1 MSDKAFSLFVNIYNE
16 AYKNKPKDPITGLP
30 TSSVDI
36 QYNVQNF
43 NKTDPLATSQE
54 NKSGTYDVVNS
65 VINENEWINY
75 QGNSKT
81 NNYIPFSSTP
91 DFIEDISLPS
101 IIDWTQNNHPSMKLI
116 YGHFAYLNDFGKYPA
131 NRLMVLRR
139 FSQGIQND
147 LFTLKGDKVKPL
159 YTMCTWYD
167 EEKIPFSISFKE
179 KWTLFKDSIMEVL
192 QDVVGIKFKTGGV
205 LDTLSNATSTPM
217 GQDIVQKF
225 GAAVGIVTS
234 GENILGDPNTIYEAS
249 IRDVDGE
256 DVQTGLECDIKIE
269 FETTFIMREAGGID
283 AHAAMLMILAEAV
296 HMGTSNSRYYIT
308 GNAGDQA
315 MAFIEKIRTGDIEGL
330 FESIV
335 EGLKDILAE
344 SLSTLVKAGTD
355 LIKNVQEKGV
365 VATLSKAT
373 TDLLVLAIKTRYQRY
388 KWKITGAISALAG
401 LPTAPWHITM
411 GNPKSPWLMCGNL
424 ILDSANIDFV
434 GELGYNDVPEKIVVK
449 YSLKNGAT
457 IGASEIT
464 SIFNKGKGRIYES
477 GLEKIKTVKV
487 PEGQDYAISGSPSQN
502 NQNNSTNKNSGI
514 TQQDNVEQV
523 DTNKTNDLKASGI
536 PSNDFG
542 LNNYD
547 NDNNIPKSSNNS
559 VNFFKQ

>member
-139 FSQGIQND
+139 FDQGIKND
-147 LFTLKGDKVKPL
+147 LFTTTVKPL

-167 EEKIPFSISFKE
+167 EEKIPLSLSFNESWKKFE
-179 KWTLFKDSIMEVL
+179 DSIMEVL
-192 QDVVGIKFKTGGV
+192 QDVVGIKFAPGGV

-256 DVQTGLECDIKIE
+256 EVKSGLECDIKID
-269 FETTFIMREAGGID
+269 FETTYIMREAGGID
-283 AHAAMLMILAEAV
+283 AHAAMLMILAEIV

-308 GNAGDQA
+308 GNASDQA
-315 MAFIEKIRTGDIEGL
+315 VAFIDKIKNGNVDGL
-330 FESIV
+330 FEAIV
-335 EGLKDILAE
+335 EGLKDVLTQA
-344 SLSTLVKAGTD
+344 LSTLTKAATDVVNNVKD
-355 LIKNVQEKGV
+355 KGV
-365 VATLSKAT
+365 IAGVGDSLIAG
-373 TDLLVLAIKTRYQRY
+373 LASVIKTRYQRY

-411 GNPKSPWLMCGNL
+411 GNPKSPWFMCGNL
-424 ILDSANIDFV
+424 VLDSANVDFV

-523 DTNKTNDLKASGI
+523 DTNKTNDLKISGI

-559 VNFFKQ
+559 VNFFEQ